1 LNPLGLRLAIGSLAA
16 LLAVGLLAA
25 AGPTPGYAQGSVVTA
40 AFYTTDAKADWG
52 VKTVSYS
59 TAETGHK
66 LQWSPCRPSKEQ
78 VRRDSQCRATRRA
91 KEQFAQYTSPAEPKP
106 TDEGTMDPFD
116 DPFADGQTMATEVPP
131 KKLLNDQLLEGPD
144 AEPILPN
151 AVPQITIGE
160 ATVDE
165 KGAESTEDIPR
176 FLPDDELAV
185 APTIPEDMCSSVKI
199 KPINEIT
206 HDVSAKGDMFPTECP
221 LPEGALPDRV
231 TYGWAPTTF
240 TWKASALC
248 HKPPYFN
255 DDHLERYG
263 HSWGPYLQPVI
274 SGAHFFLTVPVL
286 PYKMGLYPPNECVYT
301 LGYYRPGSCAPYMLD
316 PLPIS
321 IRAGL
326 YEAAVWTGMPFL
338 IP

>member
-1 LNPLGLRLAIGSLAA
+1 LAA
-16 LLAVGLLAA
+16 LLAAGLLVA
-25 AGPTPGYAQGSVVTA
+25 AGSTPGQAVEPVVTA
-40 AFYTTDAKADWG
+40 AVYTTDAKADGWA

-59 TAETGHK
+59 TAEPG
-66 LQWSPCRPSKEQ
+66 QPPEWRPCRPSKEQ
-78 VRRDSQCRATRRA
+78 VLRDSQRRA
-91 KEQFAQYTSPAEPKP
+91 ATPQTKEQFAQYASPVEPKP
-106 TDEGTMDPFD
+106 MEKGAVDPFD
-116 DPFADGQTMATEVPP
+116 DPFGDGQTTSTALQP
-131 KKLLNDQLLEGPD
+131 KETLEDQLLEAPD
-144 AEPILPN
+144 IEPLLPDTL
-151 AVPQITIGE
+151 PEIMIGE
-160 ATVDE
+160 ATLDKE
-165 KGAESTEDIPR
+165 GADRKEEVPG
-176 FLPDDELAV
+176 FFPDDELV
-185 APTIPEDMCSSVKI
+185 LAPTVPEDSCSAVTI

-221 LPEGALPDRV
+221 LPEGEAPHRA

-263 HSWGPYLQPVI
+263 HSFGPYLQPVI

-286 PYKMGLYPPNECVYT
+286 PYKMGLYPPNECIYT

-321 IRAGL
+321 VRAGL
-326 YEAAVWTGMPFL
+326 YEAAVWTGMPLL